1 MECPAWR
8 AAPDER
14 TVRMAEGAISG
25 KTWCPRGFVTIE
37 EALAQIDLGL
47 DGRLGEDVRAAIR
60 RLSAHREQ
68 MPDDLGDLEDAIVR
82 ELTRDGHGQLDT
94 VAAAPILADL
104 LEMELGHRGHGSHEV
119 IPEDMSLSDALDY
132 AFDVSL
138 LMGLHRH
145 SRELVAYLA
154 LHTLESDYKVAVVSS
169 AMVNLA
175 WNALPQD
182 RSWDDGVSVSQCLS
196 ELWERARQ
204 TNEELL
210 TRHLDTQLAQV
221 RVSAVA
227 MGITSPDKLVAVP
240 NTVAMTH
247 RCLDSIPGPA
257 SLKLAIQASWGDAA
271 TPGHGLI
278 SVRGLQNLIDLGPHT
293 KELRRNL
300 SAFGASANHLQ
311 AAMEDDVFGTGEGWT
326 LRDELCAAAHDTAWA
341 ADRRELLAFLRTGQ
355 DAIRSAATSPRDRG
369 ELSFDA
375 RTAVRRLY
383 EDTLR
388 EELREHRAQAVEL
401 LALDRIL
408 AGNGDA
414 RQSAMTLEAACELRR
429 GVHRLTKLDKQ
440 IPDLITELDELAAS
454 LSLVPEVNVASP
466 SLDGECVAASRAA
479 AALERQGQARD
490 APDRDGR
497 GGDER

>member
-1 MECPAWR
+1 
-8 AAPDER
+8 
-14 TVRMAEGAISG
+14 
-25 KTWCPRGFVTIE
+25 
-37 EALAQIDLGL
+37 
-47 DGRLGEDVRAAIR
+47 
-60 RLSAHREQ
+60 
-68 MPDDLGDLEDAIVR
+68 
-82 ELTRDGHGQLDT
+82 
-94 VAAAPILADL
+94 
-104 LEMELGHRGHGSHEV
+104 
-119 IPEDMSLSDALDY
+119 
-132 AFDVSL
+132 
-138 LMGLHRH
+138 
-145 SRELVAYLA
+145 
-154 LHTLESDYKVAVVSS
+154 
-169 AMVNLA
+169 MVNLA

-278 SVRGLQNLIDLGPHT
+278 SVRGLQNLIRPGPTHEGAPPQPQRLWRVGPT
-293 KELRRNL
+293 TCKPPWRTTSSERARDGRCAMSCARLRMTRHGQPT
-300 SAFGASANHLQ
+300 AASSWRSC
-311 AAMEDDVFGTGEGWT
+311 G
-326 LRDELCAAAHDTAWA
+326 
-341 ADRRELLAFLRTGQ
+341 TGQ

-429 GVHRLTKLDKQ
+429 GSHRLTKLDKQ

-479 AALERQGQARD
+479 AALERQGHARD